1 MQGLRVTV
9 NENMVLGAL
18 VHAARV
24 KLNAAK
30 RGTVLNGKQTID
42 YESQVEATLQR
53 VRYIVPP
60 NMDLEEIVARALRIL
75 TTEWMWEQELTRNR
89 LVDAVYP
96 VKMEE
101 PVAFPPGIYGRVDG
115 ILLLDGN
122 PLPLEYKTRGREPGD
137 IEKLQ
142 VWAYC
147 IGVGFKYHV
156 PVRQGFL
163 QFSSPPRRV
172 SVEFDAQQKARV
184 LERYYECVKF
194 LNTGETEHKPIRTC
208 ERCGYLNCKHRKG
221 SHG

>member
-1 MQGLRVTV
+1 MQGVKISV

-24 KLNAAK
+24 KLNTIK
-30 RGTVLNGKQTID
+30 KSTVLNGKQAMD
-42 YESQVEATLQR
+42 YESQVEVALQR
-53 VRYIVPP
+53 VKYRVPQ
-60 NMDLEEIVARALRIL
+60 NMNQEEILAQALSIL
-75 TTEWMWEQELTRNR
+75 TTEWMWEQELTRNQS
-89 LVDAVYP
+89 VDAVYP
-96 VKMEE
+96 FKMEE

-122 PLPLEYKTRGREPGD
+122 PLPLEYKTRGRNLGD
-137 IEKLQ
+137 IDKLQ

-163 QFSSPPRRV
+163 QFSCPPRRV
-172 SVEFDAQQKARV
+172 SVEFGAQQKARV
-184 LERYYECVKF
+184 LKLYHECVKF
-194 LNTGETEHKPIRTC
+194 LNTSETEHKPIRTC
-208 ERCGYLNCKHRKG
+208 EHCGYLNCKHRKG